1 MSQVYKLE
9 YRSNRIR
16 LIHLRVC
23 VHFYL
28 MLNLRKFYSSCLYF
42 LLMIIV
48 RLFSIISLIK
58 LTVIGNY
65 QMDLSKQ
72 VNLLNSINILP
83 IKLRFLRNFIRFLN
97 SNLSNLPKTVLMIGH
112 SYQKLEFFCDLVLYW
127 FNHSNFN
134 IC

>member
-1 MSQVYKLE
+1 
-9 YRSNRIR
+9 
-16 LIHLRVC
+16 
-23 VHFYL
+23 
-28 MLNLRKFYSSCLYF
+28 
-42 LLMIIV
+42 MIIV

-97 SNLSNLPKTVLMIGH
+97 SNLSNLPKTVLMALIL
-112 SYQKLEFFCDLVLYW
+112 SYKKYFSCRTNLLRFPIFKT
-127 FNHSNFN
+127 NHSKFSFSSISIKILNLFLFN
-134 IC
+134 YITEKNIKDKFNAGIKDQNT